1 MDPSRAE
8 ADAAEIAPFS
18 PVAGTMLND
27 QDTGRGLLTI
37 DTAQEPHSMSVA
49 PLSPLSVNLSP
60 RDQQQQ
66 QQQQQQN
73 NNSNHNTRQFPL
85 PRPPSTRPISRRV
98 LTAAGSGIKGGLRRA
113 SRSRRRDRPPKI
125 AEGPPS
131 SPGTSN
137 QRHQNAHDNAI
148 LNASSVDTLRMSH
161 LSHSSTAPSNAMTQ
175 PSPDGR
181 SEEEDIVWGVQGVLR
196 NLFLLTLGFLLGAY
210 KPSWVPFVKQ
220 LAQCLGVA
228 WATCLAILVL
238 TWYRRQMREQQ
249 LQYSPN
255 ILENWTTA
263 IRLSQSGATLSE
275 TTPLLPTGTEPS
287 PTTINHS
294 RYASCFI
301 Y

>member
-1 MDPSRAE
+1 MDPSRTE
-8 ADAAEIAPFS
+8 MDAAENAPLS
-18 PVAGTMLND
+18 PVAGSMSMLND
-27 QDTGRGLLTI
+27 QDAGRGVLTV
-37 DTAQEPHSMSVA
+37 DTAQEPQSMSAA

-60 RDQQQQ
+60 RDQQQ
-66 QQQQQQN
+66 
-73 NNSNHNTRQFPL
+73 NNSNNTRQAP
-85 PRPPSTRPISRRV
+85 PSRPPSTRPISRRV

-113 SRSRRRDRPPKI
+113 RSRRRSTDRPPKI

-161 LSHSSTAPSNAMTQ
+161 LSHSSTVPSNAMTP

-181 SEEEDIVWGVQGVLR
+181 SEEEDIVRGVQGVLR
-196 NLFLLTLGFLLGAY
+196 NSFLVTLGFLLGAY
-210 KPSWVPFVKQ
+210 KPNWVPFVKQ

-255 ILENWTTA
+255 ILENWMTA
-263 IRLSQSGATLSE
+263 IRLSQSGVTLSE
-275 TTPLLPTGTEPS
+275 TTPLLPTEPS

-294 RYASCFI
+294 R
-301 Y
+301 